1 MIVFCH
7 KVVPLLLPR
16 PDRRSLLLVIA
27 LSLFCSV
34 LDACLFQHKYQLF
47 TGGGFLQPH
56 TFVLFSDRLL
66 YLLAGWLTDL
76 TAVVCAFLLYNL
88 LCRMQTST
96 RSHLWFALVLV
107 LLQLGHGWV
116 GGELYQYFGDNLD
129 WQVLANLGGGSVL
142 AAVSMVLTELSL
154 HLLPVLAG
162 LLVGLMLLYCVH
174 LAFRRYRDPVAD
186 GACWWRYSL
195 GLLLLFSLQWQL
207 LATEQP
213 FRFGLEKKLS
223 QQLVAGLLNRLTD
236 VDLDGYGTLGALA
249 DPAPMNATLYPGA
262 MDIPGNGIDED
273 GIAGDLPLQPA
284 AASDVMKALPL
295 RAGQHIFLVVLESV
309 RADALFAKQDG
320 KAVMPHLAALAKQ
333 GSYSENAYSHTG
345 FTTSSLKALF
355 NRSLSYHPPHQNLLD
370 ALQARGY
377 QINVL
382 SAQAER
388 FGDVLTAA
396 RLKRPGQYYFDADSA
411 LADRLDPSL
420 NAGSLRISEQ
430 RLLRQLQQRFAEVN
444 WAQPQFFYLNVQ
456 AAHYPYHHKEMLPLL
471 THQSI
476 SRQQMQPVNKAL
488 LQLSYY
494 NAVANADWLVG
505 QLQQL
510 LDSFQLMTHSTML
523 VTSDHGE
530 SLFDDGFLGHG
541 HQLNDTQ
548 TKVLL
553 VSNRQINYPPVLGH
567 ADVAPLLLATA
578 LGAPIPQSP
587 AAVLQ
592 VVGLVRAPQQIAR
605 IDAQGRMLYDFRQ
618 RHFRAGDK
626 ASWADFAE
634 LSAADQQ
641 RALQLIQSWGLLRYQ
656 QSDLY
661 QQQLRG
667 H

>member
-1 MIVFCH
+1 M
-7 KVVPLLLPR
+7 
-16 PDRRSLLLVIA
+16 
-27 LSLFCSV
+27 FCSV
-34 LDACLFQHKYQLF
+34 LDAVVFQHKYQLF

-56 TFVLFSDRLL
+56 TFLHFSDRLL
-66 YLLAGWLTDL
+66 YLLAGWLADL
-76 TAVVCAFLLYNL
+76 TAVVCAFMLYNL
-88 LCRMQTST
+88 LCRMHTSS
-96 RSHLWFALVLV
+96 RSHLWFALIVVLI
-107 LLQLGHGWV
+107 QLGHGWV

-154 HLLPVLAG
+154 HLLPVLIG
-162 LLVGLMLLYCVH
+162 LLIGLMLLYCVH
-174 LAFRRYRDPVAD
+174 LAFRRYRSPVAD
-186 GACWWRYSL
+186 GTRWWCYSAL
-195 GLLLLFSLQWQL
+195 LVLLLFPLQWQW

-213 FRFGLEKKLS
+213 YRFGLEKKLS
-223 QQLVAGLLNRLTD
+223 QQLVSGLINRLTD
-236 VDLDGYGTLGALA
+236 PDLDGYGALGALA
-249 DPAPMNATLYPGA
+249 DPAPFNADLYPGA
-262 MDIPGNGIDED
+262 MDVPGNGIDED
-273 GIAGDLPLQPA
+273 GIAGDLPPLPTA
-284 AASDVMKALPL
+284 EPDVLKSLAQ

-309 RADALFAKQDG
+309 RADALFAMHDG
-320 KAVMPHLAALAKQ
+320 KAVMPHLAALARQ

-355 NRSLSYHPPHQNLLD
+355 NRSLSYHPPQQNLLD

-377 QINVL
+377 QLNVL

-388 FGDVLTAA
+388 FGDVQSSV
-396 RLKRPGQYYFDADSA
+396 RLKRPGHYYFDADSA

-444 WAQPQFFYLNVQ
+444 WSQPQFFYLNIQ

-471 THQSI
+471 TRQSI
-476 SRQQMQPVNKAL
+476 SRQQMQPGNKAL

-510 LDSFQLMTHSTML
+510 LDSYRLAGQSTL
-523 VTSDHGE
+523 LFTSDHGE

-548 TKVLL
+548 TKVLM
-553 VSNRQINYPPVLGH
+553 VSNRNIDFPPVLGH

-578 LGAPIPQSP
+578 LDEPVPPSP

-605 IDAQGRMLYDFRQ
+605 IDTQGRLLYDFRQ
-618 RHFRAGDK
+618 RHFRTGDT

-634 LSAADQQ
+634 LSAADQT
-641 RALQLIQSWGLLRYQ
+641 RAQQLIQSWGMLRYQ

-661 QQQLRG
+661 QQQLQRR
-667 H
+667 

>member
-1 MIVFCH
+1 
-7 KVVPLLLPR
+7 
-16 PDRRSLLLVIA
+16 
-27 LSLFCSV
+27 
-34 LDACLFQHKYQLF
+34 
-47 TGGGFLQPH
+47 
-56 TFVLFSDRLL
+56 
-66 YLLAGWLTDL
+66 
-76 TAVVCAFLLYNL
+76 
-88 LCRMQTST
+88 
-96 RSHLWFALVLV
+96 
-107 LLQLGHGWV
+107 
-116 GGELYQYFGDNLD
+116 
-129 WQVLANLGGGSVL
+129 
-142 AAVSMVLTELSL
+142 
-154 HLLPVLAG
+154 
-162 LLVGLMLLYCVH
+162 
-174 LAFRRYRDPVAD
+174 
-186 GACWWRYSL
+186 
-195 GLLLLFSLQWQL
+195 
-207 LATEQP
+207 
-213 FRFGLEKKLS
+213 
-223 QQLVAGLLNRLTD
+223 
-236 VDLDGYGTLGALA
+236 
-249 DPAPMNATLYPGA
+249 
-262 MDIPGNGIDED
+262 
-273 GIAGDLPLQPA
+273 
-284 AASDVMKALPL
+284 
-295 RAGQHIFLVVLESV
+295 
-309 RADALFAKQDG
+309 
-320 KAVMPHLAALAKQ
+320 
-333 GSYSENAYSHTG
+333 
-345 FTTSSLKALF
+345 
-355 NRSLSYHPPHQNLLD
+355 
-370 ALQARGY
+370 
-377 QINVL
+377 
-382 SAQAER
+382 
-388 FGDVLTAA
+388 
-396 RLKRPGQYYFDADSA
+396 
-411 LADRLDPSL
+411 
-420 NAGSLRISEQ
+420 
-430 RLLRQLQQRFAEVN
+430 
-444 WAQPQFFYLNVQ
+444 
-456 AAHYPYHHKEMLPLL
+456 MLPLL

-476 SRQQMQPVNKAL
+476 SRQQIQPVNKAL

-578 LGAPIPQSP
+578 LGAPVPQSP

>member
-1 MIVFCH
+1 M
-7 KVVPLLLPR
+7 LPR
-16 PDRRSLLLVIA
+16 PDRRSLLLVIV

-34 LDACLFQHKYQLF
+34 LDAVVFQHKYKLF

-56 TFVLFSDRLL
+56 TFLLFSDRAW
-66 YLLAGWLTDL
+66 YLLAGWLADL
-76 TAVVCAFLLYNL
+76 TAVVCAFMLYNL
-88 LCRMQTST
+88 LCRMQTSS
-96 RSHLWFALVLV
+96 RSHLWFALIVVLF
-107 LLQLGHGWV
+107 QLGHGWV

-154 HLLPVLAG
+154 HLLPVLVG

-174 LAFRRYRDPVAD
+174 LAFRRYRAPVAD
-186 GACWWRYSL
+186 GAQWWRYSA
-195 GLLLLFSLQWQL
+195 LLILVLFPLQWQL

-213 FRFGLEKKLS
+213 YRFGLEKKLS
-223 QQLVAGLLNRLTD
+223 QQLLSGLLNRLTD
-236 VDLDGYGTLGALA
+236 LDLDGYGALGALA
-249 DPAPMNATLYPGA
+249 DTAPFDAALYPGA

-273 GIAGDLPLQPA
+273 GIAGDLPSLPA
-284 AASDVMKALPL
+284 AGPDALRMLPI

-320 KAVMPHLAALAKQ
+320 KAVMPHLAALAGQ

-355 NRSLSYHPPHQNLLD
+355 NRSLSYHPPQQNLLD

-377 QINVL
+377 QLNVL

-388 FGDVLTAA
+388 FGDVLSSA
-396 RLKRPGQYYFDADSA
+396 RLKRPGHYYFDADSA

-420 NAGSLRISEQ
+420 NAGSLRLSEQ
-430 RLLRQLQQRFAEVN
+430 RLLRQLQQRFAQVD
-444 WAQPQFFYLNVQ
+444 WSLPQFFYLNIQ

-471 THQSI
+471 TQQSI
-476 SRQQMQPVNKAL
+476 SRQQMQPANKAL

-510 LDSFQLMTHSTML
+510 LGSYQLTKHSTQL
-523 VTSDHGE
+523 FTSDHGE

-548 TKVLL
+548 TKVLM
-553 VSNRQINYPPVLGH
+553 VSNRDIDYPPVLGH

-578 LGAPIPQSP
+578 LGLPLPPSP
-587 AAVLQ
+587 TAVLQ

-605 IDAQGRMLYDFRQ
+605 IDSRGRMLYDFRQ
-618 RHFRAGDK
+618 RHFRAGD
-626 ASWADFAE
+626 AAAWADLAE
-634 LSAADQQ
+634 LSVIDQA
-641 RALQLIQSWGLLRYQ
+641 RALQLVQSWGMLRYQ
-656 QSDLY
+656 QSELY
-661 QQQLRG
+661 QQQLQRR
-667 H
+667 